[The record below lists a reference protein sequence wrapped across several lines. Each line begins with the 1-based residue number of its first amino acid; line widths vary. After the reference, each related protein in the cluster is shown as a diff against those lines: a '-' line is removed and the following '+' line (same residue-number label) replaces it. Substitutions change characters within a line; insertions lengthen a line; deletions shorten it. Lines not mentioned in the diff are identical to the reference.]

1 MFIDNMFLY
10 TMLTDILHEIKD
22 YTPLTVERLRQIR
35 ELSSQD
41 KMDIVQTFDEIVQ
54 GIVESILNHGLI

>member
-1 MFIDNMFLY
+1 MFLY